1 MAKYHLYFF
10 RDNKLIGDDRI
21 DAADD
26 DAAVLVARGQ
36 GKGQVVEV
44 WNAHSR
50 VRVVPAE
57 GPNKSR

>member
-10 RDNKLIGDDRI
+10 DGNELIGGERI

-26 DAAVLVARGQ
+26 DAAVLMARER
-36 GKGQVVEV
+36 GKGQAVEV

-50 VRVVPAE
+50 VRVVAPAK
-57 GPNKSR
+57 GRQDA